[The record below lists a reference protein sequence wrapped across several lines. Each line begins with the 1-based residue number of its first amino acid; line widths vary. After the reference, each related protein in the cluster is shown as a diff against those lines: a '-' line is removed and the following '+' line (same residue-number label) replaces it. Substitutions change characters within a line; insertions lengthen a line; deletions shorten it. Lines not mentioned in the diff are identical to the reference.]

1 MSFNKPETG
10 KLETE
15 TIKPEPETGKPETG
29 KPETI
34 KPETETGK
42 PETHNM
48 GGKYI
53 FEDLMDDV
61 NKKAMNVFTT
71 KGIDAAVEYMFT
83 DQETGRQLSYGEM
96 RARYG

>member
-1 MSFNKPETG
+1 MSFN
-10 KLETE
+10 
-15 TIKPEPETGKPETG
+15 

-42 PETHNM
+42 PETETIKPETETGKPGTHNM
-48 GGKYI
+48 GEKYI
-53 FEDLMDDV
+53 FEDLMDDA